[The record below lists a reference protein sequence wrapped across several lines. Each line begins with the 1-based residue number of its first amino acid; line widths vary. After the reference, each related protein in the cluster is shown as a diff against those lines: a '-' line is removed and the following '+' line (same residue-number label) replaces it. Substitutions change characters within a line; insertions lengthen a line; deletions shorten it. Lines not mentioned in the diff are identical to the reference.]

1 MKEEPKSY
9 WRVEDGERVIYF
21 FLEPVK
27 PACKS
32 CFNEDVVKNVLLLKK
47 FINSTKMK
55 SVKKHTWR
63 QSKIGDVADVIK
75 SVRKL
80 TNKFSDSLHYLSKSK
95 LRGRKNQVMQFKK

>member
-1 MKEEPKSY
+1 
-9 WRVEDGERVIYF
+9 
-21 FLEPVK
+21 
-27 PACKS
+27 
-32 CFNEDVVKNVLLLKK
+32 
-47 FINSTKMK
+47 MK